1 MSEKITSKTCLAE
14 SGTDMLAKTIFRRGS
29 IHHMVARWYGYFQTK
44 NLNLGKFLEG
54 LAMEHVGE
62 LYIHLVIL
70 RPFCSYLVHTFG
82 NAVYFSPFRYVVP

>member
-1 MSEKITSKTCLAE
+1 
-14 SGTDMLAKTIFRRGS
+14 
-29 IHHMVARWYGYFQTK
+29 MVARWYGYFQTK

-82 NAVYFSPFRYVVP
+82 NAVYNPRSGMLCREKSGNPDTTLNGEK